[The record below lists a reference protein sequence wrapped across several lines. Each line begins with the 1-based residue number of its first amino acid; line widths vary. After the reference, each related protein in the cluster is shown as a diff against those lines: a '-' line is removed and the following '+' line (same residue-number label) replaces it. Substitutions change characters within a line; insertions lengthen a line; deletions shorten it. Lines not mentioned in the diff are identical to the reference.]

1 MRGKKIRAAAGWRP
15 SLRVGIVAVCALLVT
30 GMAFAVSVSVSD
42 NLSRVAVNEAIRN
55 TEAVIHGFVDPVVGT
70 GLTGQTPD
78 QQAAINGDL
87 EQLVQSGQLLRIK
100 VWSPT
105 GQVIYSDLP
114 ALRGR
119 QFPLADDL
127 EEALDGEPSAE
138 FSKGEDEENVFEHG
152 IADDLLSIYLP
163 IHGTSDEPVGVYEV
177 YEDAAPILSEIG
189 ATRTDVLI
197 IVGGYGLALLL
208 VLFLGFAGASRLLSR
223 QNNLLRQSD
232 RRFRSLAQN
241 STDVNMVVDAA
252 GTITF
257 ESSASERVLG
267 HAADAR
273 VGQLAFAD
281 VHQDDQGAAAQLLSD
296 VIKVPGGDATAEV
309 RQRHADGSYRWT
321 EVQLTN
327 LLDDPAVNGV
337 VVNYRDVTHR
347 RQLEQELRHQA
358 FHDSLTGIANR
369 ALFIDRLQHAMARKR
384 GFALP
389 LAVLF
394 VDLDDF
400 KTINDSLGHTE
411 GDQVLV
417 AVARRLQDALR
428 TGDTIARMGGDEFAV
443 LVEDAVDRDAPADV
457 AERILGA
464 LQAPF
469 GRGRNDLFV
478 RASVGLTAWH
488 SNDETADDLIRNAD
502 IAMYMAKAAGKNRIE
517 VYEPEMH
524 AAAKARLA
532 LRGDLERAMER
543 GEFFVVYQPIV
554 GMSDGVM
561 GGVEALVRWRHPTR
575 GVVNPT
581 EFISLAE
588 ETGLIVQLGHW
599 VLEQACTQARIWD
612 RRAVTPRDMGMN
624 VNVSARQ
631 LDEPE
636 FVTDVAGILRR
647 TRLPASR
654 LTLEFTENLLLRD
667 TDRTV
672 DALRQL
678 KKLGVRLAID
688 DFGTGYSSLSYL
700 RRLPIDEI
708 KIDRPF
714 VAGVAVEEDELAVV
728 RSIVELAETLKL
740 DIVAEGIETDAQ
752 WSALRRLDA
761 AKAQGFLF
769 APPVAA
775 DEVPRL
781 ARTVMHQ
788 PEKQSATR
796 GRGAHAASATATQVA

>member
-1 MRGKKIRAAAGWRP
+1 MRKRLGGAAGWRP
-15 SLRVGIVAVCALLVT
+15 SLRVGIVAVCALIVA

-42 NLSRVAVNEAIRN
+42 NLSHASINETIRN
-55 TEAVIHGFVDPVVGT
+55 TRAVVT
-70 GLTGQTPD
+70 GLMDPLVGSELTGKTEAE
-78 QQAAINGDL
+78 QAAINGEL
-87 EQLVQSGQLLRIK
+87 QKLVGSGQILRIK

-119 QFPLADDL
+119 QFPVADDL
-127 EEALDGEPSAE
+127 EEALDGQTSAE
-138 FSKGEDEENVFEHG
+138 VSKGEDEENVFEQG
-152 IADDLLSIYLP
+152 MADNLLSIYLP
-163 IHGTSDEPVGVYEV
+163 INGTASEPVGVYEI
-177 YEDAAPILSEIG
+177 YEDAAPILAEIG
-189 ATRTDVLI
+189 TTRTDALV
-197 IVGGYGLALLL
+197 IVGGYGVALLI
-208 VLFLGFAGASRLLSR
+208 VLFIGFAGTSRVLAR
-223 QNNLLRQSD
+223 QNRQISQSE
-232 RRFRSLAQN
+232 RRFRSLARN
-241 STDVNMVVDAA
+241 STDVNMVVNAQ
-252 GTITF
+252 GVVTF
-257 ESSASERVLG
+257 ESSAVARVLG
-267 HAADAR
+267 HTDGGR
-273 VGQLAFAD
+273 VGQPAFERVHDDERPAVERLFAD
-281 VHQDDQGAAAQLLSD
+281 VIKTPGAE
-296 VIKVPGGDATAEV
+296 ATSEV

-327 LLDDPAVNGV
+327 LLDDPAVEGV
-337 VVNYRDVTHR
+337 VINYRDVTHR
-347 RQLEQELRHQA
+347 RELEEELRHQA
-358 FHDSLTGIANR
+358 FHDSLTGLANR
-369 ALFIDRLQHAMARKR
+369 ALFMDRLQHAMARKR

-400 KTINDSLGHTE
+400 KTINHSRGHTE

-443 LVEDAVDRDAPADV
+443 LVEDAVDRDAPTDV

-502 IAMYMAKAAGKNRIE
+502 IAMYTAKAGGKNRVE
-517 VYEPEMH
+517 VYQPEMH
-524 AAAKARLA
+524 AAAMARLA
-532 LRGDLERAMER
+532 LRGDIERAMER
-543 GEFFVVYQPIV
+543 SEFFVVYQPIV
-554 GMSDGVM
+554 RMGDGVIS
-561 GGVEALVRWRHPTR
+561 GVEALVRWQPPTR

-581 EFISLAE
+581 EFIGLSE
-588 ETGLIVQLGHW
+588 ETGLIVELGRW
-599 VLEQACTQARIWD
+599 VLDQACTQARVWD
-612 RRAVTPRDMGMN
+612 RRPGMSHDLGVN

-631 LDEPE
+631 LDERG
-636 FVTDVAGILRR
+636 FVDEVAQILRR

-667 TDRTV
+667 TERTV
-672 DALRQL
+672 DALRAL

-708 KIDRPF
+708 KIDRSF
-714 VAGVAVEEDELAVV
+714 VAGVAVEDGELAVV
-728 RSIVELAETLKL
+728 RSIIELAETLKL
-740 DIVAEGIETDAQ
+740 GIVAEGIETDAQ
-752 WSALRRLDA
+752 WSAMRRLDA